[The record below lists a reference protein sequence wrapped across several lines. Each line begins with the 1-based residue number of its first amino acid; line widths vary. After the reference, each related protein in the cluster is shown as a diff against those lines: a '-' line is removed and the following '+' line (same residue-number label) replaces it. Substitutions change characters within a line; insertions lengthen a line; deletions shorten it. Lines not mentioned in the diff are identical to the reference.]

1 MVWFASDNTAPM
13 HPAVLAALS
22 AANAGHAASYG
33 ADDITARLNAKALQ
47 EVALRYWARGT
58 KAACV
63 GH

>member
-1 MVWFASDNTAPM
+1 MEQSAHMRFSDQSFHTLSQVRFAVGVCMNE
-13 HPAVLAALS
+13 
-22 AANAGHAASYG
+22 G
-33 ADDITARLNAKALQ
+33 ITARFNAKALQ